1 MSREDRIFSKL
12 EFIEYVY
19 QKYPNIL
26 TEWKNKNAGVDE
38 TPADD
43 TMEITSPR
51 DQLRHEYRDK

>member
-26 TEWKNKNAGVDE
+26 TEWKNKIAGVDE
-38 TPADD
+38 TPAAHSRLKIDYTVD
-43 TMEITSPR
+43 
-51 DQLRHEYRDK
+51 